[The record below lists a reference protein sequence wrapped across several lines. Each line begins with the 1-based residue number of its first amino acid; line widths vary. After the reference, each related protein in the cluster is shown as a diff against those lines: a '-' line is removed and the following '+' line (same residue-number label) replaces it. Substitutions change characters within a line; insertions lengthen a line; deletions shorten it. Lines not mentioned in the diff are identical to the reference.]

1 LYSHPTISWE
11 ILASHLDGTWYVS
24 LIFLWIIL
32 RKLQPELVH
41 PYEILAPYVQIV
53 IASPNG
59 GEAPLDPGSV
69 DASKDDA
76 QSQNFFINKS
86 ALWKN
91 TQTLSSLLG
100 HANEFEAIFFV
111 GGHGRQFLIITS
123 CFILLQLIL
132 K

>member
-1 LYSHPTISWE
+1 
-11 ILASHLDGTWYVS
+11 
-24 LIFLWIIL
+24 
-32 RKLQPELVH
+32 LVH

-76 QSQNFFINKS
+76 QSQNFFIKKS

-91 TQTLSSLLG
+91 TQKLSSLLG
-100 HANEFEAIFFV
+100 HSNEFEAIFFV
-111 GGHGRQFLIITS
+111 GGHGRQLLIIPSCFLI
-123 CFILLQLIL
+123 FQLTI